1 MIGPRNI
8 KIASDIRY
16 VIVKHVEPFIK
27 RESTK
32 VKFENDSFIFP
43 GSDKMGPIKLA
54 ISLLVLTTLAY
65 CEDEVTVE
73 TIKHEDDIAYITP
86 DNHPDVYFSDH
97 FDHQVRLFTRR
108 VG

>member
-86 DNHPDVYFSDH
+86 DHHPDVYFSDH